1 MALKD
6 CKFFADING
15 RQVEM
20 DFDQFRAYLLQDN
33 VMATLAPDLTGK
45 RGKKAG
51 FILTAQKTE
60 TAAVKAEESKGGVY
74 PFTEHKKA
82 VQVINSFEEG
92 EFITNGTIIA
102 VKSAISPKALSRIKS
117 AERSKLRP
125 VSKAI
130 HDTWVNSFVK
140 NAQEKASIA
149 GVWQVDEKTS
159 MALLQAETVIV
170 PVDADQLKALYN
182 LVQFDGVKV
191 DYRDIGNAVIVTKN
205 GEPAG
210 AISPFN
216 MNVMERERQITLET
230 LRDVLKKPQ
239 SKAPVVPVKT
249 KAVTTKAEATTVKAK
264 ASTARAEAP
273 SGNVVTVTAEPA
285 DAERI
290 ADSVK
295 TQKPDAQ
302 GFTKPQRAYLVEKA
316 KEVYKE
322 AQEASESTKFV
333 IKVPGDGQFTVKTP
347 TEANSLH
354 RRLTGDNVPGV
365 DAKDTQVE
373 RKPLI
378 AGKKV
383 GKTEIVTIGKAE
395 GGHTPAFRWAL
406 QATAPSPARSKPF
419 SRGLFTAKDKKG
431 EFETKGSG
439 AYPIELHEGSATVET
454 ILPSGDYITDGYMMV
469 LRSAVTP
476 AGLKKVKFDTSRKNT
491 PNLDSVK
498 SAWDKVVKD
507 ASVPA
512 EIAGVFQSETQAGVA
527 LIDGPKGII
536 ALNPDLVKSVLD
548 LVKPDG
554 VMVTPDS
561 VEEAVI
567 FTKNG
572 KPVGAVQPL
581 RGSSYKEDEL
591 EAALAFTKQE
601 STSRPTL
608 PLSAESLRKVQPS
621 LSKDRAETLI
631 QVLKAMGLPFDR
643 IKLAKGE
650 TGAKGTL
657 KQAALDAPA
666 SAAVREAAK
675 KWAGVKEIKPA
686 INPRLSTLSDELDQL
701 RDNIERSLSKKSIDE
716 LIAMDPLMQ
725 MSFGS
730 QDRYPVHLHSRLK
743 ATIVAYFSRL
753 FNQPES
759 EFVYNRYSEQWG
771 VPKADLV
778 RQADIS
784 TIIYPNENS
793 FLKEKAEKRLGISKK
808 SLLEQGRETFKTG
821 QPVLVEVYHGTGAEG
836 IVGNRFSAS
845 LAGKTTGAQ
854 SAQRGYFFAGSRHT
868 AESYREQAGFILDP
882 ASHTNFTKGVLYKF
896 FVKMSNPLVYSMKGN
911 EWREETFVSIMDR
924 AKAAGHDGVIF
935 TNTYDGGALDNIFTL
950 FHGHENQIK
959 SANPNTYDDQ
969 GKLIPQSERFQVE
982 TPDIRYQAQAYHA
995 TRGLFAPEP
1004 GFPNGR
1010 FRLDKVNTGLGAQS
1024 FGHGIYIAE
1033 GKAGVTAYTE
1043 MLEEDAPGSVVYELD
1058 VPDGIVAK
1066 LATYEKPLTPKQFAA
1081 LKAQVQSMLG
1091 EKAARAIA
1099 GLDKANTGDLIERIQ
1114 DAIDS
1119 EDAGRQTSEAFSKAG
1134 IPGVKVEV
1142 SKDFGENKSFYVIW
1156 NQAALDRIALMKA
1169 NEEPL
1174 QTALEPT
1181 KQEEEA
1187 PPLGSIEFIDD
1198 LNAVISTFEGANEST
1213 ILHEGFHFYR
1223 RHMLNEANGFTR
1235 AEINEFNDWAGAKDG
1250 VWTVPAEE
1258 KAARGFEK
1266 YLRTGLAPTPELKKL
1281 FQKVAKWLRE
1291 VYKTLQGSEIDVD
1304 IPDNIRRIFDR
1315 IFTLEAER
1323 QKGATGTVQ
1332 AETSASTLPDIR
1344 YQKASTGP
1352 ARLKQEKGG
1361 TPEEGPVFVDN
1372 VIEALK
1378 TWAPKGTP
1386 EQLKAHLAKVK
1397 GAVAE
1402 ADWIG
1407 LPLFLEGRRSVT
1419 RDEVEQ
1425 FVKDNQVTVRE
1436 VVLSDEYSD
1445 SLRGQPLVQFRD
1457 WLQATSLERREF
1469 AKRSTVHSRHVLN
1482 PKAPAYRELL
1492 FLIPPQGARIITAPA
1507 GSRVHDPQFQ
1517 YTSQPMPQE
1526 QAERELQER
1535 LKQPVRRFVH
1545 AGHYRRAKNS
1555 VVHVRFNE
1563 RALADGT
1570 KVLFIEE
1577 IQSDWAQA
1585 KRQGQT
1591 DLSTPFQ
1598 DTSRWTML
1606 AFKRMLRWATDNQY
1620 DKIAW
1625 TTGTQQATRWSERVP
1640 RKPLVRTDV
1649 DKIEYKSID
1658 RLGELKN
1665 LTVYTTS
1672 GKVERYNR
1680 VSEET
1685 IIREFGEKVYEAMPL
1700 INEYGSVNVKE
1711 LGEKLA
1717 AEGESGPSLL
1727 SEIASMEVE
1736 ADYDPNG
1743 EDGRRVLWDFTITY
1757 KNGDTK
1763 SVKNQTYSE
1772 IETTYGET
1780 LIDFLHSI
1788 GGAKT
1793 TLTQEELDEL
1803 AKPEA
1808 LSGTTKA
1815 MLKYYDQIVPTEV
1828 AKYVKP
1834 FEGKVTREALETGQG
1849 VHIVNVTE
1857 KMRKLAREGQALF
1870 QQKGEGATGEPSA
1883 TDVFR
1888 QKQAET
1894 RRKAAEAAMNRLRQ
1908 ATKEGQTKQASP
1920 APSAT
1925 TPSPKAASS
1934 QPKTPGPSPSRPST
1948 AGASTGASGQA
1959 GTSKPKVRKT
1969 IEQEVKDAIDRA
1981 RKGKANPNN
1990 LPLDERLQ
1998 RSIRG
2003 LADRFARRMV
2013 EAEAANIYQSDITL
2027 PDGSVVDRQE
2037 HFKDTLHNYAKA
2049 FLANDADGVT
2059 KARAVLEKILPER
2072 PPKPKVQ
2079 KTAAERI
2086 KAAIERAERAA
2097 NRKAASLTTEE
2108 RIDREV
2114 KAFTDRFAKRMVW
2127 AKKAGTYTDDVILPD
2142 GTVVD
2147 RQTFFEQAVNDF
2159 MTAYQAGNMAGVSLA
2174 KSHMNM
2180 ATEQV
2185 PPDVGFGIH
2194 SLRSPLSYSNVVG
2207 SYEGVMGPLGAE
2219 VSTAFKRFHQEV
2231 ALKQKTMG
2239 EALAELRKVMRE
2251 NYFPAMRD
2259 AGFYGMEAVVTAHI
2273 DYIQAMTNFGQSYA
2287 RLRESTDL
2295 FKAPAEYFKARW
2307 KFAKQGNMI
2316 PGAPQSNA
2324 WPMATAMMKAFVYST
2339 KLKFNPKSALMNY
2352 SQVILSAGPYF
2363 TPAELATVIAKSHR
2377 PSVRN
2382 RVVDGLRLVD
2392 VAVRTTGGREATGQE
2407 QKAWWRTGDVF
2418 QASSEQTRVIGYLLG
2433 EIMADRAA
2441 KKQALS
2447 EPLRQEIIRDWIEKI
2462 EFDNSPWNVA
2472 PLFRERGL
2480 KGALLQFKPFVQKNM
2495 ERLLADMARD
2505 PKYYSPSE
2513 SQNLAGKALEKVLPP
2528 QIRKYAK
2535 LLGYQVAL
2543 GGVGSVL
2550 TAVPGL
2556 KPIAGFLIY
2565 SGLVAAL
2572 GKAFGDDDEKAEK
2585 VADALYY
2592 GAPALVGVDLSNSVG
2607 YIETPQGKNIY
2618 EQMVNQFLGPTVS
2631 TISNVKTQ
2639 VDELRAEMD
2648 KPEPL
2653 GRPEQKA
2660 AKVERRAWDVAK
2672 AITPTARPIEMAATM
2687 ARGKQPELY
2696 LDKPTPLTRGEKIAR
2711 FAAFNPVRQAK
2722 FFEEKGAMD
2731 WQKRLAGK
2739 VTENPEIK
2747 RLEGEPDAKYARRQK
2762 MYQSWKPYY
2771 TRRMLAEP
2779 DFRLLSQEDKDA
2791 VLDNL
2796 KRNMVEETT
2805 KVSPDTDKFDAEE
2818 IIKRRLKRRRVE
2830 D

>member
-1 MALKD
+1 MKNP
-6 CKFFADING
+6 F
-15 RQVEM
+15 VY
-20 DFDQFRAYLLQDN
+20 DQQ
-33 VMATLAPDLTGK
+33 GK
-45 RGKKAG
+45 
-51 FILTAQKTE
+51 Q
-60 TAAVKAEESKGGVY
+60 
-74 PFTEHKKA
+74 
-82 VQVINSFEEG
+82 
-92 EFITNGTIIA
+92 
-102 VKSAISPKALSRIKS
+102 
-117 AERSKLRP
+117 
-125 VSKAI
+125 
-130 HDTWVNSFVK
+130 
-140 NAQEKASIA
+140 
-149 GVWQVDEKTS
+149 
-159 MALLQAETVIV
+159 
-170 PVDADQLKALYN
+170 
-182 LVQFDGVKV
+182 
-191 DYRDIGNAVIVTKN
+191 YRDQTYFDII
-205 GEPAG
+205 
-210 AISPFN
+210 
-216 MNVMERERQITLET
+216 Q
-230 LRDVLKKPQ
+230 
-239 SKAPVVPVKT
+239 
-249 KAVTTKAEATTVKAK
+249 
-264 ASTARAEAP
+264 
-273 SGNVVTVTAEPA
+273 
-285 DAERI
+285 
-290 ADSVK
+290 
-295 TQKPDAQ
+295 
-302 GFTKPQRAYLVEKA
+302 KA
-316 KEVYKE
+316 KE
-322 AQEASESTKFV
+322 Q
-333 IKVPGDGQFTVKTP
+333 
-347 TEANSLH
+347 
-354 RRLTGDNVPGV
+354 
-365 DAKDTQVE
+365 
-373 RKPLI
+373 
-378 AGKKV
+378 
-383 GKTEIVTIGKAE
+383 
-395 GGHTPAFRWAL
+395 GH
-406 QATAPSPARSKPF
+406 
-419 SRGLFTAKDKKG
+419 
-431 EFETKGSG
+431 
-439 AYPIELHEGSATVET
+439 
-454 ILPSGDYITDGYMMV
+454 
-469 LRSAVTP
+469 
-476 AGLKKVKFDTSRKNT
+476 
-491 PNLDSVK
+491 DSV
-498 SAWDKVVKD
+498 
-507 ASVPA
+507 
-512 EIAGVFQSETQAGVA
+512 
-527 LIDGPKGII
+527 II
-536 ALNPDLVKSVLD
+536 K
-548 LVKPDG
+548 
-554 VMVTPDS
+554 
-561 VEEAVI
+561 
-567 FTKNG
+567 
-572 KPVGAVQPL
+572 
-581 RGSSYKEDEL
+581 
-591 EAALAFTKQE
+591 
-601 STSRPTL
+601 
-608 PLSAESLRKVQPS
+608 
-621 LSKDRAETLI
+621 
-631 QVLKAMGLPFDR
+631 
-643 IKLAKGE
+643 
-650 TGAKGTL
+650 
-657 KQAALDAPA
+657 
-666 SAAVREAAK
+666 
-675 KWAGVKEIKPA
+675 
-686 INPRLSTLSDELDQL
+686 
-701 RDNIERSLSKKSIDE
+701 
-716 LIAMDPLMQ
+716 
-725 MSFGS
+725 
-730 QDRYPVHLHSRLK
+730 
-743 ATIVAYFSRL
+743 
-753 FNQPES
+753 
-759 EFVYNRYSEQWG
+759 
-771 VPKADLV
+771 
-778 RQADIS
+778 
-784 TIIYPNENS
+784 
-793 FLKEKAEKRLGISKK
+793 
-808 SLLEQGRETFKTG
+808 
-821 QPVLVEVYHGTGAEG
+821 
-836 IVGNRFSAS
+836 
-845 LAGKTTGAQ
+845 
-854 SAQRGYFFAGSRHT
+854 
-868 AESYREQAGFILDP
+868 
-882 ASHTNFTKGVLYKF
+882 
-896 FVKMSNPLVYSMKGN
+896 
-911 EWREETFVSIMDR
+911 
-924 AKAAGHDGVIF
+924 
-935 TNTYDGGALDNIFTL
+935 NTYDGGPLDDIKVVFDPT
-950 FHGHENQIK
+950 QIK
-959 SANPNTYDDQ
+959 SADPITYDNN
-969 GKLIPQSERFQVE
+969 GNVIPLSERFDPSTPNIQYQKGKKPKAVTAITGMTPQEAVE
-982 TPDIRYQAQAYHA
+982 YFKKAKLVRPELAREILSKDVPEHLKPVTEFIFRQRQKFLDGKMTVRDVAKAYIITVSSIQAGAIGVDAIKASTGQTFPEYATMRGKTGDIQIRPEDAVSAWLLTPDGKKALDSLEQTGKVDGKLWQPLIDLRQAYGNNTLKTWAFSPKSKGVNLYKIEEMTRLINQTGGNPRKLEGAVQRLVGIKDAKAGFIKHLLGFGDTPTVDAREINFWLTGQADISSLKTKGAEVARAAKDAGGKVRKYVVKRIGNQIKDLAKRYDMDVNVGAHIVHHWLWDATSNEVTTHAVMMDAMELAQTAYHA

-1066 LATYEKPLTPKQFAA
+1066 LAIYEKPLTPNQLAA
-1081 LKAQVQSMLG
+1081 LKNQVQSTLG
-1091 EKAARAIA
+1091 EKGSQAIA
-1099 GLDKANTGDLIERIQ
+1099 GLNRTSTDTGDLIERIQ
-1114 DAIDS
+1114 DAIDG
-1119 EDAGRQTSEAFSKAG
+1119 EDAGRQTSEIFSKAG

-1169 NEEPL
+1169 NEKPL
-1174 QTALEPT
+1174 QTALET
-1181 KQEEEA
+1181 TEQEEETS
-1187 PPLGSIEFIDD
+1187 PLGSIEFIDD
-1198 LNAVISTFEGANEST
+1198 LNAVISTFEGSNEST

-1291 VYKTLQGSEIDVD
+1291 VYKTLQGSEIDIE

-1315 IFTLEAER
+1315 IFILEAER

-1332 AETSASTLPDIR
+1332 AETSARTLQQSNVKARDAEYMAAVKAGNTAKAQKMVDAAAKAAGYITRKLYHGTPSRFNVFDASKIGINGRMLGPGFYFTTDKDTALGYTGQGGRVITAYARSKKPLPYSSKPFNASQMQKLLTSIALIEASSEPGGNWRDGFLSGYVYTYGVSLEAAVKEASRAFLNEEKALDQLGGIIGSGADPANVNQGLKASLGYDSYTATGYENRGFGGGDIYVLMESEQIKSADPITYDDKGNVIPLSKRFEPSTPDIR

-1386 EQLKAHLAKVK
+1386 EQLKAHLTKVK

-1419 RDEVEQ
+1419 RGEVEQ

-1436 VVLSDEYSD
+1436 VVLSDEPAAL
-1445 SLRGQPLVQFRD
+1445 LRGQINGLTLAQFRD
-1457 WLQATSLERREF
+1457 WLQLQEGSPARKL
-1469 AKRSTVHSRHVLN
+1469 AKQRTLYSSHTLN

-1492 FLIPPQGARIITAPA
+1492 FLIPPQGARIITTPA
-1507 GSRVHDPQFQ
+1507 GSRVYDPQSQ
-1517 YTSQPMPQE
+1517 YTSQSMPQE

-1535 LKQPVRRFVH
+1535 LKQPVRKFVH
-1545 AGHYRRAKNS
+1545 ASHYRRAKNS

-1563 RALADGT
+1563 RALTDGT

-1585 KRQGQT
+1585 KRQGRT

-1606 AFKRMLRWATDNQY
+1606 AFKRILRWATDNQY

-1625 TTGTQQATRWSERVP
+1625 TTGNQQATRWGGGVP

-1649 DKIEYKSID
+1649 DRIEYESTD

-1665 LTVYTTS
+1665 LTVHTTS

-1685 IIREFGEKVYEAMPL
+1685 IISEFGEKVYKAMPL

-1711 LGEKLA
+1711 LREKLA
-1717 AEGESGPSLL
+1717 AEGEPGPSLL
-1727 SEIASMEVE
+1727 SEMASLE
-1736 ADYDPNG
+1736 AQSRYDEG
-1743 EDGRRVLWDFTITY
+1743 SRRALFSLSITY
-1757 KNGDTK
+1757 KDGTTEL
-1763 SVKNQTYSE
+1763 VENQSYDD
-1772 IETTYGET
+1772 IKTTYGEALADLLFRT
-1780 LIDFLHSI
+1780 GDI
-1788 GGAKT
+1788 
-1793 TLTQEELDEL
+1793 TLTQEQLDKLTEV
-1803 AKPEA
+1803 
-1808 LSGTTKA
+1808 LSSTTVA

-1834 FEGKVTREALETGQG
+1834 FEGKVTRESLETGQG
-1849 VHIVNVTE
+1849 VHVVNVTE

-1870 QQKGEGATGEPSA
+1870 QEKGKGAPGEPSA

-1888 QKQAET
+1888 QKQAEA

-1920 APSAT
+1920 ASTTT
-1925 TPSPKAASS
+1925 TPPPKAAPS
-1934 QPKTPGPSPSRPST
+1934 QPKAPKPPPSRPST

-2003 LADRFARRMV
+2003 FADRFARRMV
-2013 EAEAANIYQSDITL
+2013 EAEAANIYQPDITL

-2037 HFKDTLHNYAKA
+2037 RFEDSLHDYAKA

-2059 KARAVLEKILPER
+2059 KMRAVLEKILPER

-2097 NRKAASLTTEE
+2097 NRKAASLTVEE

-2114 KAFTDRFAKRMVW
+2114 KAFADRFAKRMVW

-2207 SYEGVMGPLGAE
+2207 SYEGVMGPLGVE
-2219 VSTAFKRFHQEV
+2219 VSTTFKRFHQEV

-2239 EALAELRKVMRE
+2239 EALATLRKVMRE

-2259 AGFYGMEAVVTAHI
+2259 AGFYGMESIVTSHI
-2273 DYIQAMTNFGQSYA
+2273 DYIQAINNFSQNYRKVQESA
-2287 RLRESTDL
+2287 RL
-2295 FKAPAEYFKARW
+2295 FKNPSKFVKSRLE
-2307 KFAKQGNMI
+2307 FAKQANMI
-2316 PGAPQSNA
+2316 SGSPQSNG
-2324 WPMATAMMKAFVYST
+2324 WPMAASFMKAAVYLT

-2352 SQVILSAGPYF
+2352 SQVFLSAGPYF
-2363 TPAELATVIAKSHR
+2363 SPVELVAIIGKSHR

-2382 RVVDGLRLVD
+2382 RVIDGMRLVD
-2392 VAVRTTGGREATGQE
+2392 VAVRTTGGREVDEGPRKTV
-2407 QKAWWRTGDVF
+2407 WDYLDIFRY
-2418 QASSEQTRVIGYLLG
+2418 SSEQTRVIGYLLG
-2433 EIMADRAA
+2433 EAMADRIAADRAA
-2441 KKQALS
+2441 KKDP
-2447 EPLRQEIIRDWIEKI
+2447 PLLAPQRQEIIRDWIEKI

-2472 PLFRERGL
+2472 PFFRERGL
-2480 KGALLQFKPFVQKNM
+2480 KGALFQFKPFVQKNV
-2495 ERLLADMARD
+2495 ERLYADIRRNPTD
-2505 PKYYSPSE
+2505 YVSPKSG
-2513 SQNLAGKALEKVLPP
+2513 NAFGKAIEKALPESV
-2528 QIRKYAK
+2528 RKYTK
-2535 LLGYQVAL
+2535 LIGYQVVI

-2550 TAVPGL
+2550 TAIPVA
-2556 KPIAGFLIY
+2556 KPIAGYLIY
-2565 SGLVAAL
+2565 AGLLAL
-2572 GKAFGDDDEKAEK
+2572 AKSFGDDEEAEKA
-2585 VADALYY
+2585 ADAIYY

-2607 YIETPQGKNIY
+2607 YVETPHGKNIY
-2618 EQMVNQFLGPTVS
+2618 EQLVNEFLGPAVS
-2631 TISNVKTQ
+2631 TTANIATQ
-2639 VDELRAEMD
+2639 GAELYAEMN
-2648 KPEPL
+2648 KPTPL

-2660 AKVERRAWDVAK
+2660 AKVERRVWDIAK
-2672 AITPTARPIEMAATM
+2672 AVTPTARPVEMAVTM

-2696 LDKPTPLTRGEKIAR
+2696 LDKPTPLTRGEKIGR
-2711 FAAFNPVRQAK
+2711 SAAFNPLRQSK

-2771 TRRMLAEP
+2771 TRRMLSEP

-2818 IIKRRLKRRRVE
+2818 IIKRRLKRRQVE

>member
-51 FILTAQKTE
+51 FTLTAQKTE
-60 TAAVKAEESKGGVY
+60 TAAVKAEESKAGVY

-205 GEPAG
+205 GQPVG

-216 MNVMERERQITLET
+216 MNVMERERQITPET

-249 KAVTTKAEATTVKAK
+249 EAVTTRAKATATRAEAIAT
-264 ASTARAEAP
+264 RAEAP

-365 DAKDTQVE
+365 DAKDTEVKRQVWNPTKKTGLVE
-373 RKPLI
+373 TVAIDK
-378 AGKKV
+378 AGDMK
-383 GKTEIVTIGKAE
+383 
-395 GGHTPAFRWAL
+395 TPAFRWAL

-491 PNLDSVK
+491 PNLDNVK
-498 SAWDKVVKD
+498 SAWDKFVKD

-621 LSKDRAETLI
+621 LSKDRAEALI

-686 INPRLSTLSDELDQL
+686 VNSKLSALINELEQL
-701 RDNIERSLSKKSIDE
+701 RGNIERSLSKKSIDE
-716 LIAMDPLMQ
+716 LIAMDPTMQ

-730 QDRYPVHLHSRLK
+730 QDAYPVQMHGRLK
-743 ATIVAYFSRL
+743 ATIIGYYSHL
-753 FNQPES
+753 FFEPES
-759 EFVYNRYSEQWG
+759 EFAYNHYSKQWG

-778 RQADIS
+778 RQADI
-784 TIIYPNENS
+784 TTLIYPNVDP
-793 FLKEKAEKRLGISKK
+793 FTKEEVEERLGISKE
-808 SLLEQGRETFKTG
+808 SILERGREAFKTG
-821 QPVLVEVYHGTGAEG
+821 QPVLVETYHGSGAEG
-836 IVGNRFSAS
+836 IQGNRFNAS
-845 LAGKTTGAQ
+845 LAGKTTGAG
-854 SAQRGYFFAGSRHT
+854 SARRGYFFAGSKYT
-868 AESYREQAGFILDP
+868 AESYLSQAAYALDP
-882 ASHTNFTKGVLYKF
+882 ANYTNLTQGVLYKF
-896 FVKMSNPLVYSMKGN
+896 FVKMSNPFVYDMKGN
-911 EWREETFVSIMDR
+911 EWREETFADIMDR

-969 GKLIPQSERFQVE
+969 GKLIPQSERFQAE

-1169 NEEPL
+1169 NEESL

-1250 VWTVPAEE
+1250 VWTVAAEE

-1266 YLRTGLAPTPELKKL
+1266 YLRTGLAPIPELKKL

-1291 VYKTLQGSEIDVD
+1291 VYKTLQGSEIDIE
-1304 IPDNIRRIFDR
+1304 IPDNIRRVFDR

-1332 AETSASTLPDIR
+1332 AKTSARTLQQSNVKARDAEYMAAVKAGDTAKAQKMVNAAAKAAGYHSRLFYHGTPDGRFSIFEKDRGVHERGLGVFAFSDARNVANEFRGGLWVKRDGLTNRDDWVIGEEAGSAVKAYPKYSQVKEVYLDLSNSDVFDMGGGGYDEGFVSGAIKEAKKAKRTSIVFRNMRDASYTTTGRWPISNVVFVFNPGQIKSADPVTYDDKRNVIPLSKRFDPSTPDIR
-1344 YQKASTGP
+1344 YQKAFTGP
-1352 ARLKQEKGG
+1352 ARLKQEKREAGPGEGG
-1361 TPEEGPVFVDN
+1361 
-1372 VIEALK
+1372 
-1378 TWAPKGTP
+1378 
-1386 EQLKAHLAKVK
+1386 
-1397 GAVAE
+1397 AE
-1402 ADWIG
+1402 A
-1407 LPLFLEGRRSVT
+1407 
-1419 RDEVEQ
+1419 
-1425 FVKDNQVTVRE
+1425 
-1436 VVLSDEYSD
+1436 
-1445 SLRGQPLVQFRD
+1445 FR
-1457 WLQATSLERREF
+1457 QR
-1469 AKRSTVHSRHVLN
+1469 
-1482 PKAPAYRELL
+1482 
-1492 FLIPPQGARIITAPA
+1492 
-1507 GSRVHDPQFQ
+1507 
-1517 YTSQPMPQE
+1517 
-1526 QAERELQER
+1526 QAE
-1535 LKQPVRRFVH
+1535 
-1545 AGHYRRAKNS
+1545 A
-1555 VVHVRFNE
+1555 
-1563 RALADGT
+1563 
-1570 KVLFIEE
+1570 
-1577 IQSDWAQA
+1577 
-1585 KRQGQT
+1585 
-1591 DLSTPFQ
+1591 
-1598 DTSRWTML
+1598 
-1606 AFKRMLRWATDNQY
+1606 
-1620 DKIAW
+1620 
-1625 TTGTQQATRWSERVP
+1625 
-1640 RKPLVRTDV
+1640 
-1649 DKIEYKSID
+1649 
-1658 RLGELKN
+1658 
-1665 LTVYTTS
+1665 
-1672 GKVERYNR
+1672 
-1680 VSEET
+1680 
-1685 IIREFGEKVYEAMPL
+1685 
-1700 INEYGSVNVKE
+1700 
-1711 LGEKLA
+1711 
-1717 AEGESGPSLL
+1717 
-1727 SEIASMEVE
+1727 
-1736 ADYDPNG
+1736 
-1743 EDGRRVLWDFTITY
+1743 
-1757 KNGDTK
+1757 
-1763 SVKNQTYSE
+1763 
-1772 IETTYGET
+1772 
-1780 LIDFLHSI
+1780 
-1788 GGAKT
+1788 
-1793 TLTQEELDEL
+1793 
-1803 AKPEA
+1803 
-1808 LSGTTKA
+1808 
-1815 MLKYYDQIVPTEV
+1815 
-1828 AKYVKP
+1828 
-1834 FEGKVTREALETGQG
+1834 
-1849 VHIVNVTE
+1849 
-1857 KMRKLAREGQALF
+1857 
-1870 QQKGEGATGEPSA
+1870 
-1883 TDVFR
+1883 
-1888 QKQAET
+1888 

-1908 ATKEGQTKQASP
+1908 ATKEGQAKQASP

-1925 TPSPKAASS
+1925 TPSPKAAPS

-1981 RKGKANPNN
+1981 RKGKANPND

-2003 LADRFARRMV
+2003 FADRFARRMV

-2037 HFKDTLHNYAKA
+2037 HFEDTLHDYAKA

-2059 KARAVLEKILPER
+2059 KARAVLEKMLPER

-2086 KAAIERAERAA
+2086 EAAIERAERAA

-2219 VSTAFKRFHQEV
+2219 VSTVFKRFHQEV

-2307 KFAKQGNMI
+2307 KFARQANMI

-2363 TPAELATVIAKSHR
+2363 TPAELATVIAQSHR

-2528 QIRKYAK
+2528 RIRKYAK

-2639 VDELRAEMD
+2639 VDELRAEMN

-2653 GRPEQKA
+2653 GRPEQKS

-2672 AITPTARPIEMAATM
+2672 AITPTARPAEMAVTM

-2818 IIKRRLKRRRVE
+2818 IIKRRLKRRQVE

>member
-51 FILTAQKTE
+51 FTLTAQKAE
-60 TAAVKAEESKGGVY
+60 TAAVKTEESKGGVY

-82 VQVINSFEEG
+82 VQVINSFKEG

-117 AERSKLRP
+117 AEQSKLRP

-130 HDTWVNSFVK
+130 HDTWVNRFVK
-140 NAQEKASIA
+140 DAKEKASIA
-149 GVWQVDEKTS
+149 GVWQVDKKTS
-159 MALLQAETVIV
+159 MALLQAENVIV
-170 PVDADQLKALYN
+170 PVDANQLKALYN

-191 DYRDIGNAVIVTKN
+191 DYRDIANAAIVTKN
-205 GEPAG
+205 GQPVG

-216 MNVMERERQITLET
+216 MKAMEQEHQITLET

-239 SKAPVVPVKT
+239 SKAPVVPVKA
-249 KAVTTKAEATTVKAK
+249 KAVTTKAEATATK
-264 ASTARAEAP
+264 AEAP
-273 SGNVVTVTAEPA
+273 SENVVTVTAEPA
-285 DAERI
+285 DAQRI

-302 GFTKPQRAYLVEKA
+302 GFTKPQRTYLVEKA

-322 AQEASESTKFV
+322 AQEASKSTKFV

-365 DAKDTQVE
+365 DAKDTKVKREVLNPTKKTGLVE
-373 RKPLI
+373 TV
-378 AGKKV
+378 A
-383 GKTEIVTIGKAE
+383 IGKA
-395 GGHTPAFRWAL
+395 GDMKTPAFRWAL
-406 QATAPSPARSKPF
+406 QATAPSPARFKPF

-439 AYPIELHEGSATVET
+439 AYPIELHEGSSTVEN
-454 ILPSGDYITDGYMMV
+454 ILPSGDYITDGYMLV

-476 AGLKKVKFDTSRKNT
+476 ASLKKVKLGTSQKNT
-491 PNLDSVK
+491 PNLEGVK
-498 SAWDKVVKD
+498 HAWDKSVKD

-512 EIAGVFQSETQAGVA
+512 EIAGVFQSEAEKGVA

-572 KPVGAVQPL
+572 KPVGAVQPF
-581 RGSSYKEDEL
+581 RGSSYKEGEL

-621 LSKDRAETLI
+621 LSKDRAEALI

-650 TGAKGTL
+650 TGGKGTL
-657 KQAALDAPA
+657 KQEGKQQQAALDASP
-666 SAAVREAAK
+666 SAEVREAAK

-686 INPRLSTLSDELDQL
+686 VNSQLSALVNELEQL
-701 RDNIERSLSKKSIDE
+701 RGNIERSLYKKSIDE
-716 LIAMDPLMQ
+716 LIAMDPIMQ

-730 QDRYPVHLHSRLK
+730 QDAYPVQMHGRLK
-743 ATIVAYFSRL
+743 AAIVGYYSHL
-753 FNQPES
+753 FVEPTS
-759 EFVYNRYSEQWG
+759 EFAYNHYSEQWG

-778 RQADIS
+778 RQADI
-784 TIIYPNENS
+784 TTLIYPNQDP
-793 FLKEKAEKRLGISKK
+793 FVKEEAEQRSGISKK
-808 SLLEQGRETFKTG
+808 SLLERGREAFKTG
-821 QPVLVEVYHGTGAEG
+821 QPVLVETYHGSGASG
-836 IVGNRFSAS
+836 IQGNRFNAS
-845 LAGKTTGAQ
+845 LAGKTTGAG
-854 SAQRGYFFAGSRHT
+854 SAQRGYFFAGSKYT
-868 AESYREQAGFILDP
+868 AESYLGQAAYALDP
-882 ASHTNFTKGVLYKF
+882 ANYTNLTQGILYKF
-896 FVKMSNPLVYSMKGN
+896 FVKMSNPFVYDMKGN
-911 EWREETFVSIMDR
+911 EWREETFASIMDR

-935 TNTYDGGALDNIFTL
+935 TNTYDGGGLDNIFTL

-969 GKLIPQSERFQVE
+969 GKLIPKSERFQAE

-1066 LATYEKPLTPKQFAA
+1066 LAIYEKPLTPNQFAA
-1081 LKAQVQSMLG
+1081 LKSQVQSTLG
-1091 EKAARAIA
+1091 EKGSQAIA
-1099 GLDKANTGDLIERIQ
+1099 GLNRANTGDLIERIQ
-1114 DAIDS
+1114 DAIDG
-1119 EDAGRQTSEAFSKAG
+1119 EDAGRQTSEIFSKAG

-1169 NEEPL
+1169 NEKPL
-1174 QTALEPT
+1174 QTALEPI

-1198 LNAVISTFEGANEST
+1198 LNAVISTFEGSNEST

-1223 RHMLNEANGFTR
+1223 RHMLNEANGFTQ
-1235 AEINEFNDWAGAKDG
+1235 AEVGQFNDWAGAKGG
-1250 VWTVPAEE
+1250 VWTVAAEE

-1266 YLRTGLAPTPELKKL
+1266 YLRTGLAPIPELKKL

-1291 VYKTLQGSEIDVD
+1291 VYKTLQGSEIDIE

-1332 AETSASTLPDIR
+1332 AETSARTLQQSNVKARDAEYMAAVKAGNTAKAQKMVDAAAKAAGYNTPKLYHGTPSRFNVFDASKIGINGRMLGPGFYFTTDKDTALGYTGQGGRVVTAYARSKKPLPYSSKPFNASQMQKLLTSIALIEANSEPGGNWRDGFLSGYVYTYGVSLEAAVKEASRAFLNEEKALDQLGGIIGSGADPANVNQGLKASLGYDSYTATGYENRGFGGGDIYVLMESEQVKSADPITYDDKGNVIPLSKRFEPSTPDIR

-1352 ARLKQEKGG
+1352 ARLKQEK
-1361 TPEEGPVFVDN
+1361 EG
-1372 VIEALK
+1372 
-1378 TWAPKGTP
+1378 
-1386 EQLKAHLAKVK
+1386 K
-1397 GAVAE
+1397 GA
-1402 ADWIG
+1402 
-1407 LPLFLEGRRSVT
+1407 P
-1419 RDEVEQ
+1419 
-1425 FVKDNQVTVRE
+1425 
-1436 VVLSDEYSD
+1436 
-1445 SLRGQPLVQFRD
+1445 
-1457 WLQATSLERREF
+1457 
-1469 AKRSTVHSRHVLN
+1469 
-1482 PKAPAYRELL
+1482 
-1492 FLIPPQGARIITAPA
+1492 
-1507 GSRVHDPQFQ
+1507 
-1517 YTSQPMPQE
+1517 
-1526 QAERELQER
+1526 
-1535 LKQPVRRFVH
+1535 
-1545 AGHYRRAKNS
+1545 
-1555 VVHVRFNE
+1555 
-1563 RALADGT
+1563 
-1570 KVLFIEE
+1570 
-1577 IQSDWAQA
+1577 
-1585 KRQGQT
+1585 
-1591 DLSTPFQ
+1591 
-1598 DTSRWTML
+1598 
-1606 AFKRMLRWATDNQY
+1606 
-1620 DKIAW
+1620 
-1625 TTGTQQATRWSERVP
+1625 
-1640 RKPLVRTDV
+1640 
-1649 DKIEYKSID
+1649 
-1658 RLGELKN
+1658 
-1665 LTVYTTS
+1665 
-1672 GKVERYNR
+1672 
-1680 VSEET
+1680 
-1685 IIREFGEKVYEAMPL
+1685 
-1700 INEYGSVNVKE
+1700 
-1711 LGEKLA
+1711 
-1717 AEGESGPSLL
+1717 
-1727 SEIASMEVE
+1727 
-1736 ADYDPNG
+1736 
-1743 EDGRRVLWDFTITY
+1743 
-1757 KNGDTK
+1757 
-1763 SVKNQTYSE
+1763 
-1772 IETTYGET
+1772 
-1780 LIDFLHSI
+1780 
-1788 GGAKT
+1788 
-1793 TLTQEELDEL
+1793 
-1803 AKPEA
+1803 
-1808 LSGTTKA
+1808 
-1815 MLKYYDQIVPTEV
+1815 
-1828 AKYVKP
+1828 
-1834 FEGKVTREALETGQG
+1834 
-1849 VHIVNVTE
+1849 
-1857 KMRKLAREGQALF
+1857 
-1870 QQKGEGATGEPSA
+1870 GEPSA

-1888 QKQAET
+1888 QKQAEA

-1908 ATKEGQTKQASP
+1908 ATKEGQAKQASP
-1920 APSAT
+1920 ASTTT
-1925 TPSPKAASS
+1925 TPPPKAAPS
-1934 QPKTPGPSPSRPST
+1934 QPKAPKPSPSRPST
-1948 AGASTGASGQA
+1948 AGAPTGASGQA

-2003 LADRFARRMV
+2003 FADRFARRMV
-2013 EAEAANIYQSDITL
+2013 EAEAANIYQPDITL

-2037 HFKDTLHNYAKA
+2037 HFEDSLHDYAKA

-2059 KARAVLEKILPER
+2059 KIRAVLEKILPER

-2097 NRKAASLTTEE
+2097 NRKAASLTVEE

-2114 KAFTDRFAKRMVW
+2114 KAFADRFAKRMVW

-2219 VSTAFKRFHQEV
+2219 VSTTFKRFHQEV

-2239 EALAELRKVMRE
+2239 EALAVLRKVMRE

-2259 AGFYGMEAVVTAHI
+2259 AGFYGMESIVTSHI
-2273 DYIQAMTNFGQSYA
+2273 DYIQAINNFSQNYRKVQESA
-2287 RLRESTDL
+2287 RL
-2295 FKAPAEYFKARW
+2295 FKNPSKFVKSRLE
-2307 KFAKQGNMI
+2307 FAKQANMI
-2316 PGAPQSNA
+2316 SGAPQSNG
-2324 WPMATAMMKAFVYST
+2324 WPMAASFMKAAVYLT

-2352 SQVILSAGPYF
+2352 SQVFLSAGPYF
-2363 TPAELATVIAKSHR
+2363 SPVELVAIIGKSHR

-2382 RVVDGLRLVD
+2382 RVIDGMRLVD
-2392 VAVRTTGGREATGQE
+2392 VAVRTTGGREVDEGPRKTV
-2407 QKAWWRTGDVF
+2407 WDYLDIFRY
-2418 QASSEQTRVIGYLLG
+2418 SSEQTRVIGYLLG
-2433 EIMADRAA
+2433 EAMADRIAADRAA
-2441 KKQALS
+2441 KKDP
-2447 EPLRQEIIRDWIEKI
+2447 PLLAPQRQEIIRDWIEKI

-2472 PLFRERGL
+2472 PFFRERGL
-2480 KGALLQFKPFVQKNM
+2480 KGALFQFKPFVQKNV
-2495 ERLLADMARD
+2495 ERLYADIRRNPLD
-2505 PKYYSPSE
+2505 YVSPKSE
-2513 SQNLAGKALEKVLPP
+2513 NAFGKAIEKAFPESV
-2528 QIRKYAK
+2528 RKYTK
-2535 LLGYQVAL
+2535 LIGYQVVI

-2550 TAVPGL
+2550 TAIPVA
-2556 KPIAGFLIY
+2556 KPIAGYLIY
-2565 SGLVAAL
+2565 AGLLAL
-2572 GKAFGDDDEKAEK
+2572 AKSFGDDEEAEKA
-2585 VADALYY
+2585 ADAIYY

-2607 YIETPQGKNIY
+2607 YVETPHGKNIY
-2618 EQMVNQFLGPTVS
+2618 EQLVNEFLGPAVS
-2631 TISNVKTQ
+2631 TTANIATQ
-2639 VDELRAEMD
+2639 GAELYAEMN
-2648 KPEPL
+2648 KPTPL

-2660 AKVERRAWDVAK
+2660 AKVERRVWDIAK
-2672 AITPTARPIEMAATM
+2672 AVTPTARPVEMAVTM

-2696 LDKPTPLTRGEKIAR
+2696 LDKPTPLTRGEKIGR
-2711 FAAFNPVRQAK
+2711 FAAFNPLRQSK
-2722 FFEEKGAMD
+2722 FFDQKEATD

-2771 TRRMLAEP
+2771 TRRMLSEP

-2818 IIKRRLKRRRVE
+2818 IIKRRLKRRQVE